1 MIHYKLCNI
10 RENKKGN
17 QPFLF
22 LMSSNSLM
30 IPNIINPPPDNTS
43 TTLNIFF
50 IYYHLLFIIWRVI
63 YANNK
68 KRISNAKRRGPVVVT
83 EPFFFWINSYCFFV
97 LSLCS
102 VDFLF
107 FSFDF
112 GFSVRSQGN
121 LPECF
126 SFLSFIHKTSV
137 NLIFEFPHKKARN
150 ICEKEKRV

>member
-1 MIHYKLCNI
+1 MCFL

-68 KRISNAKRRGPVVVT
+68 KKRISNAKRRGPVVVT
-83 EPFFFWINSYCFFV
+83 EPFFFESTLIAFSCFLYV
-97 LSLCS
+97 LLTSCS
-102 VDFLF
+102 FH
-107 FSFDF
+107 S
-112 GFSVRSQGN
+112 
-121 LPECF
+121 
-126 SFLSFIHKTSV
+126 TSV
-137 NLIFEFPHKKARN
+137 PQFVPKEIFRN
-150 ICEKEKRV
+150 AFRFCRSYIKPP